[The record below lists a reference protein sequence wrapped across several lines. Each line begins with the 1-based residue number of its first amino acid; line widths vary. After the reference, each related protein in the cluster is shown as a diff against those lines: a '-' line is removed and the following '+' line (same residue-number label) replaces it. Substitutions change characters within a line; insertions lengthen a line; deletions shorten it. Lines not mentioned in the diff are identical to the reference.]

1 MLDII
6 FDSELTPVYKFIMCC
21 TFLLAIMIA
30 MVCHEF
36 AHAFIALK
44 NGDDTAKLAG
54 RVTFNP
60 SKHFEITGV
69 VLFLLVGIGWAKP
82 VPINPY
88 NFNNRRRGMFT
99 VAIAGVVANLILSL
113 IGFILFYFISIV
125 FGIGFLFG
133 GYLGETVLY
142 FFVYMVTINL
152 ALFAFNI
159 LPIYPLDGFRVV
171 EAFTSP
177 NNKYRVFMYK
187 YGSNILLGLFIAD
200 MVLSIYGYGPLT
212 LYVQFIRDSILKLYY
227 SVGGLFV

>member
-6 FDSELTPVYKFIMCC
+6 FDSELTPVDKFIMCC

-88 NFNNRRRGMFT
+88 NFNNKRRGMFT

-113 IGFILFYFISIV
+113 IGFILFCFLGMRFSGYTGVTVFYF
-125 FGIGFLFG
+125 L
-133 GYLGETVLY
+133 LY
-142 FFVYMVTINL
+142 TVTINL

-159 LPIYPLDGFRVV
+159 LPIFPLDGFRVV